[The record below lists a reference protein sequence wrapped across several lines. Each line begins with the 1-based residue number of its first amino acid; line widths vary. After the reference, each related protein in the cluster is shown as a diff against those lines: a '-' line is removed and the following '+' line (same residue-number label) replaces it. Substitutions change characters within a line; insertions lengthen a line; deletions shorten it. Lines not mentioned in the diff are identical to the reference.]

1 MSEQDQMDFESYVSE
16 HIAPTAKKAAGA
28 SVLLLQCM
36 DFRYPHRTIQTM
48 DNLDLR
54 GKYYQLILAGASLG
68 VTQGINKDAWQITF
82 LDQLGFAM
90 GDPPDPNF
98 QVLILDHRDCAA
110 YKKFVNVGPEDPKL
124 EKDAH
129 TRFSQ
134 LAVNA
139 IVRSFPNL
147 TRKIRCLLLPIETVE
162 PISIDWL

>member
-1 MSEQDQMDFESYVSE
+1 MSAQDQMDFESYVSE

-90 GDPPDPNF
+90 GDQPDPIF
-98 QVLILDHRDCAA
+98 QVLILHDRDCAA
-110 YKKFVNVGPEDPKL
+110 YQNFVNIVPEDPKL
-124 EKDAH
+124 EELPD
-129 TRFSQ
+129 TQSSQ
-134 LAVNA
+134 VALTA
-139 IVRSFPNL
+139 ISKR
-147 TRKIRCLLLPIETVE
+147 LP
-162 PISIDWL
+162 

>member
-1 MSEQDQMDFESYVSE
+1 MSEQDQMDFESYVSK
-16 HIAPTAKKAAGA
+16 HIVPTAKKAAGA

-110 YKKFVNVGPEDPKL
+110 YQKFVNIGPEDPKL
-124 EKDAH
+124 EKEAH
-129 TRFSQ
+129 TQFSQ

-139 IVRSFPNL
+139 IVKRFPNL
-147 TRKIRCLLLPIETVE
+147 TKNVRCLLLPIETVE
-162 PISIDWL
+162 PLSIEWP